1 MMYDWSMESNHTTS
15 ILCPVYFAKRNLNC
29 DGFEK
34 RRILKPARIPPQT
47 PPAGGKSAEAGRIQN
62 PRQIVSPCR
71 VLFNS
76 FNHLDFAR
84 NSFELCPTNTARNR
98 NRILKPNRG
107 RHEVPTQMYSP
118 QKILNLKGFATLR
131 VAPRLPIQL

>member
-1 MMYDWSMESNHTTS
+1 MRTLFNFVAAEFPKTPSPKS
-15 ILCPVYFAKRNLNC
+15 
-29 DGFEK
+29 
-34 RRILKPARIPPQT
+34 ARIPPQA
-47 PPAGGKSAEAGRIQN
+47 PPAGGKSVEAGRIHS

-71 VLFNS
+71 VHFIS

-84 NSFELCPTNTARNR
+84 NSFELCPTNTAKIENR
-98 NRILKPNRG
+98 NRKPKWG